1 MKETVFPGDKSANRF
16 RSLSERMLESQ
27 TEVQFEDACT
37 EIKTFIGKKE
47 KRQPLSNW
55 FALWVTRKEHI
66 FRAFK
71 RKNLP

>member
-1 MKETVFPGDKSANRF
+1 
-16 RSLSERMLESQ
+16 MLESQ